1 MWLINSS
8 IGRKLI
14 MSVTGVFLVLF
25 LLFHSCMNIVVLIS
39 PEGYNA
45 ICEALG
51 ANWYAILGTQI
62 LAAGFIVH
70 ILYAFHLSYQ
80 NAKARGE
87 QAYAVKSNQKSVSW
101 SSQNML
107 VLGVVICGFLG
118 LHMFQFWS
126 KMQLVELTHTGD
138 LTKAADGAFWINYYF
153 SQPVYS
159 VLYVIWLSALWLH
172 LTHGVWSAMQSIG
185 LNNQTWLPR
194 LKFIANIVSTIVIA
208 MFMSIPLYFLLGCG
222 SC

>member
-80 NAKARGE
+80 KE
-87 QAYAVKSNQKSVSW
+87 
-101 SSQNML
+101 
-107 VLGVVICGFLG
+107 
-118 LHMFQFWS
+118 
-126 KMQLVELTHTGD
+126 
-138 LTKAADGAFWINYYF
+138 
-153 SQPVYS
+153 
-159 VLYVIWLSALWLH
+159 
-172 LTHGVWSAMQSIG
+172 
-185 LNNQTWLPR
+185 
-194 LKFIANIVSTIVIA
+194 
-208 MFMSIPLYFLLGCG
+208 
-222 SC
+222 